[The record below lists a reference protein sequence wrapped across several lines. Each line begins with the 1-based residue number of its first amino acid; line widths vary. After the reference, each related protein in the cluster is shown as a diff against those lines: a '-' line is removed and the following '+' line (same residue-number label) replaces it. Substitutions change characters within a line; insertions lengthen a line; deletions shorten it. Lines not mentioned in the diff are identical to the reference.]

1 MKREERK
8 KRCGAAPLGIAE
20 KGIHIGIGIGKQ
32 HLMFTPLV
40 NHLATQ
46 KGSIPCCD
54 HIRS

>member
-8 KRCGAAPLGIAE
+8 KRCGAALLGNAE
-20 KGIHIGIGIGKQ
+20 KGIHITIGKQ

-46 KGSIPCCD
+46 NGGIPCCD
-54 HIRS
+54 HIHS

>member
-8 KRCGAAPLGIAE
+8 KHCGAALLGIAE
-20 KGIHIGIGIGKQ
+20 KRIHIGIGKQ

>member
-8 KRCGAAPLGIAE
+8 KHCGAALLGIAE
-20 KGIHIGIGIGKQ
+20 KGIHITIGKQ

-46 KGSIPCCD
+46 NDSIPCCD
-54 HIRS
+54 HNRS

>member
-8 KRCGAAPLGIAE
+8 KRCDAALLCIAE
-20 KGIHIGIGIGKQ
+20 KGIHITISKQ

-40 NHLATQ
+40 SHLAAQ
-46 KGSIPCCD
+46 NGGIPCCD

>member
-20 KGIHIGIGIGKQ
+20 KGIGIGKQ